1 VPGSNSPRP
10 GRAYFPA
17 PHRQNFRAG
26 DVNCRLHRSCGKKN
40 EPEDTVMSGMT
51 HADTKGAGCD
61 DPPPLPADSTLD
73 IRADTCP
80 MTFVRTRLA
89 LDRMAPGQVLRVH
102 LKGEEPR
109 RNIPRTAAEQGHQ
122 LLAEQDLPG
131 GEALLWLRRR

>member
-1 VPGSNSPRP
+1 MSDQ
-10 GRAYFPA
+10 PA
-17 PHRQNFRAG
+17 ADARQ
-26 DVNCRLHRSCGKKN
+26 LQH
-40 EPEDTVMSGMT
+40 EDNPA
-51 HADTKGAGCD
+51 ADC
-61 DPPPLPADSTLD
+61 LLD

-89 LDRMAPGQVLRVH
+89 LDRLAPGQVLRVH

-122 LLAEQDLPG
+122 ILAARDLPG